1 MFGLGLGLGFESEVV
16 VAALLGLGPGIGSGL
31 EVVVAALLG
40 LGPGLGSGLEVV
52 VAAEALVVVDAGEEC
67 IEQPRHGRLLL
78 EVIVVAHLTSTSIV
92 SVA

>member
-1 MFGLGLGLGFESEVV
+1 MSGLGLGLGFES
-16 VAALLGLGPGIGSGL
+16 

-78 EVIVVAHLTSTSIV
+78 EVIMVAHLTSTSMV

>member
-31 EVVVAALLG
+31 EVVVAA
-40 LGPGLGSGLEVV
+40 
-52 VAAEALVVVDAGEEC
+52 EALVVVDAGEEC

-78 EVIVVAHLTSTSIV
+78 EVVVVAHLTSTSMV